1 MNKILFLHG
10 FFATGSCPMATAL
23 KEAFHEE
30 AIVLTPD
37 LPLHPKEALT
47 YIRMLI
53 DKEKP
58 DLLIGNSC
66 GAFLAQILSPV
77 VGIPALL
84 GNPHFKMT
92 DFLKERIGEHEYK
105 APRIDGNQR
114 IVIDESLVREFKELE
129 ATQFDGCN
137 LTCKNRVWGLFGEK
151 DTLAHFEPLF
161 LQHYEKSFHFPGG
174 HTPTEQEVKTWYV
187 PLAKKMLAGRRIN
200 QLALAMIDYN
210 HGDPKRIQHT
220 TKVHAYA
227 SLIGKCEGLDEGTQ
241 FILES
246 AALVHDIGIRASEQK
261 YGYQNGKLQEQEGPA
276 VAFEL
281 LTRLGGF
288 TDKQIERICWLV
300 AHHHT
305 YHVCEDLDY
314 QILIEADFLVNLFE
328 DDESANAIRAVH
340 RNIFRTESGI
350 RMIETMYGINEEG

>member
-23 KEAFHEE
+23 KEAFHGE

-37 LPLHPKEALT
+37 LPLHPKEALS
-47 YIRMLI
+47 YIRTLI

-66 GAFLAQILSPV
+66 GAFLAQMISPIM
-77 VGIPALL
+77 GIPALL

-92 DFLKERIGEHEYK
+92 DFLKKRIGEHEYK
-105 APRIDGNQR
+105 APRKDGNQK
-114 IVIDESLVREFKELE
+114 IVIDETLIHEFEKLE
-129 ATQFDGCN
+129 ATQFDCCN
-137 LTCKNRVWGLFGEK
+137 PCYKNLVWGLFGEK

-161 LQHYEKSFHFPGG
+161 LQHYSNSFHFPGG
-174 HTPTEQEVKTWYV
+174 HTPTEHEVKTWYV
-187 PLAKKMLAGRRIN
+187 PLARKMLAGGRLNR
-200 QLALAMIDYN
+200 LALAMIDYN
-210 HGDPKRIQHT
+210 NGDPKRIQHT

-227 SLIGKCEGLDEGTQ
+227 SLIGKHEGLDEETL

-276 VAFEL
+276 VAREM
-281 LTRLGGF
+281 LTKIGGY
-288 TDKQIERICWLV
+288 TDQQIERICWLV
-300 AHHHT
+300 ANHHT

-314 QILIEADFLVNLFE
+314 QILIEADSLVNLFE
-328 DDESANAIRAVH
+328 DNESMNAISAVR
-340 RNIFRTESGI
+340 RNIFRTDSGTK
-350 RMIETMYGINEEG
+350 MIETMFGITE